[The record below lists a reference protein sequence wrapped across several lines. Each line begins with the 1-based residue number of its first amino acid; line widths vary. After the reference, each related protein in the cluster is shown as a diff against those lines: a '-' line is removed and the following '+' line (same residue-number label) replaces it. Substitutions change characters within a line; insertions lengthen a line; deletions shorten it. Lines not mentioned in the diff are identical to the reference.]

1 MTDTRVMARDEPR
14 RDSATLLR
22 RLLLSGTVVD
32 LETAILHE
40 EIAKS
45 DLQLYGVDWSQ
56 LEDEPGDAP
65 LAEAFARHGAV
76 VPPTDTP

>member
-1 MTDTRVMARDEPR
+1 MAER
-14 RDSATLLR
+14 RSTNLNVPEGNSAMLLR
-22 RLLLSGTVVD
+22 QLLQSGSIGD

-45 DLQLYGVDWSQ
+45 DLQLYGIDWSQ